1 MEGDA
6 VRGSTSFESEVM
18 SMLSTIEQR
27 LATVE
32 VNLRALADAERA
44 KQRYVQRASDVMRR
58 VADRQ

>member
-32 VNLRALADAERA
+32 VNLRAIADAERA

>member
-32 VNLRALADAERA
+32 VNVRAIADAERA
-44 KQRYVQRASDVMRR
+44 KQRYVQKASDVMRR

>member
-1 MEGDA
+1 M
-6 VRGSTSFESEVM
+6 RGSTSFESEVM

-32 VNLRALADAERA
+32 VNVRAIADAERA
-44 KQRYVQRASDVMRR
+44 KQRYVQKASDVMRR